1 VFIKVNEDCAGYV
14 PLMELSTSR
23 SAIEIPADVTK
34 NDVITVSDVVDGDD
48 GR

>member
-1 VFIKVNEDCAGYV
+1 VFIQVNEDCARYV
-14 PLMELSTSR
+14 TLMELSASR

-34 NDVITVSDVVDGDD
+34 NDVITLSDVVDGDD